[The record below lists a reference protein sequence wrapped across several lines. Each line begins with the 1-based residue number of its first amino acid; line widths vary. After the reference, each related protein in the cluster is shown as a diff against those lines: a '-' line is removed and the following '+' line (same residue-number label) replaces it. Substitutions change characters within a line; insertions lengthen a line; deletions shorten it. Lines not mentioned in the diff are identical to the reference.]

1 MAYKVLIYESK
12 TEKQFASLKS
22 KFSKEVWDRMLDF
35 LSTTPS
41 SGKKEM
47 GFRKYDLPDAN
58 RIIYDVLEG
67 NIVRILCAGDHNV
80 YERFLNKHVKK
91 KK

>member
-1 MAYKVLIYESK
+1 MAYKVVIYENK
-12 TEKQFASLKS
+12 TEKQFASLKN

-41 SGKKEM
+41 TGKKEM
-47 GFRKYDLPDAN
+47 SFRKYDLPDAN
-58 RIIYDVLEG
+58 RIVYTILEG

-80 YERFLNKHVKK
+80 YERFLNKHGKK